1 MDVRLHVH
9 RTLMIS
15 GGRANVFHNLG
26 RVDTYNGIRSLPVRS
41 GNRARRRSLPFT
53 SPLAGPFPVCTK
65 LPVPQSLRHAA
76 AADATVIDMHSTRPT
91 WFDGKQGPE
100 GPLDSTYATTTPK
113 RFDAFQQ
120 TVVEAYGPLALSTED
135 AATFRG
141 RIRFASLGA
150 VQLSEVH
157 MADDLVVRRTPRMIR
172 DTTRDYLKVFVP
184 LGGRCVVAQD
194 GREAAL
200 APGDFVLYDNSRPY
214 SATFSR
220 QALSVMIPRGL
231 LRISPRHL
239 AHLTAQ
245 RIGGQQGLGALVSA
259 LLRQLGNH
267 AADNH
272 GAGNIYLA
280 DAVLDML
287 SAMFA
292 ERLSSETT
300 IDMASGRT
308 ELLLRIHAFIDA
320 HLSEPQL
327 DVSSVA
333 AAHHISVRQL
343 AKLFEGE
350 GHTVSQWIRD
360 RRIEH
365 CRRDLTEAHYADK
378 PVGSIAASWGLVNA
392 AYFSRRFKAVHGMT
406 PTEYRAHTL
415 KQRSSRSG
423 SNTVRPPAAH
433 SQ

>member
-1 MDVRLHVH
+1 
-9 RTLMIS
+9 
-15 GGRANVFHNLG
+15 
-26 RVDTYNGIRSLPVRS
+26 
-41 GNRARRRSLPFT
+41 
-53 SPLAGPFPVCTK
+53 
-65 LPVPQSLRHAA
+65 
-76 AADATVIDMHSTRPT
+76 VIDMRTTRPT
-91 WFDGKQGPE
+91 WFGGKQGPE
-100 GPLDSTYATTTPK
+100 GPLISNYATTTPD

-120 TVVEAYGPLALSTED
+120 TLVEAYGPLALSTED

-141 RIRFASLGA
+141 RIRFVSLGA

-172 DTTRDYLKVFVP
+172 GATRDYLKVFVP
-184 LGGRCVVAQD
+184 LGGRCFVAQD

-239 AHLTAQ
+239 THLTAR

-259 LLRQLGNH
+259 LLRELGNH
-267 AADNH
+267 ATDSH

-308 ELLLRIHAFIDA
+308 ELLLRIHAFIEA

-406 PTEYRAHTL
+406 PTEYRAHAL
-415 KQRSSRSG
+415 NQRSSGSG
-423 SNTVRPPAAH
+423 SDTVRPPAAP

>member
-1 MDVRLHVH
+1 MGFVR
-9 RTLMIS
+9 
-15 GGRANVFHNLG
+15 
-26 RVDTYNGIRSLPVRS
+26 
-41 GNRARRRSLPFT
+41 
-53 SPLAGPFPVCTK
+53 C
-65 LPVPQSLRHAA
+65 QCAA
-76 AADATVIDMHSTRPT
+76 ATGPHGDRRDSPHRWQARFPSAPNCRCHRACNNAAAVDATVIDMHPTRPT
-91 WFDGKQGPE
+91 SFGGKQGPE
-100 GPLDSTYATTTPK
+100 GPLDSNYATTTPD

-120 TVVEAYGPLALSTED
+120 TLVEAYGPLALSTED

-141 RIRFASLGA
+141 RIRFVSLGA

-172 DTTRDYLKVFVP
+172 GATRDYLKVFVP
-184 LGGRCVVAQD
+184 LGGRCFVAQD

-220 QALSVMIPRGL
+220 QSLSVMIPRGL

-239 AHLTAQ
+239 AHLTAR
-245 RIGGQQGLGALVSA
+245 RIGGRQGLGVLVSA
-259 LLRQLGNH
+259 LLRELGNH
-267 AADNH
+267 ATDSH

-308 ELLLRIHAFIDA
+308 ELLLRIHAFIEA

-365 CRRDLTEAHYADK
+365 CRRDLTEVHYADK

-406 PTEYRAHTL
+406 PTEYRAHAL
-415 KQRSSRSG
+415 NQRSSRSG
-423 SNTVRPPAAH
+423 SNTGTPPAAH